1 MDAFYTV
8 KDVKRGDELLTFN
21 RYSIKT
27 GPKWYR
33 QALIEYLREY
43 PEAAEED
50 DNIAKLI
57 DGIDEDPGILNDI
70 AAGDSI

>member
-8 KDVKRGDELLTFN
+8 KDVKRGEELLTFN

-33 QALIEYLREY
+33 QALIEYLRKY
-43 PEAAEED
+43 PEATEED
-50 DNIAKLI
+50 DTIAKL
-57 DGIDEDPGILNDI
+57 IDEDPGIFNDI
-70 AAGDSI
+70 DAGDSI